1 MQDWIT
7 ILLPFVLLMSRIVA
21 LLFAS
26 PIFGSRAVPV
36 PVRVGMAMVVT
47 WFFAVINPPTIELA
61 NVHYMQA
68 IVLIMQEAIIG
79 LGIGLALRLVYSAIH
94 QGGLMASQ
102 QMGFADAGVIDPTS
116 GERSKPIATMLEML
130 FALLFLNAGG
140 HRFIIKLAA
149 ASFRGF
155 PIASTPN
162 IEILTGGIVEA
173 GSAMLLF
180 GLKLAAPMLGGFLI
194 LAVMLCI
201 LARVLPEMNI
211 LMASFPLRIG
221 IGIFLA
227 AAIMPMLNAFTNELA
242 RWMSGFL
249 VISG

>member
-1 MQDWIT
+1 MQDWIA

-26 PIFGSRAVPV
+26 PIFGWQLVPV
-36 PVRVGMAMVVT
+36 PVRVGLAMVVT
-47 WFFAVINPPTIELA
+47 WFFATINPPTIEA
-61 NVHYMQA
+61 ASVHYVQA
-68 IVLIMQEAIIG
+68 VVLIMQEAIIG
-79 LGIGLALRLVYSAIH
+79 LAIGLALRLIYSAIH

-102 QMGFADAGVIDPTS
+102 QMGSGDAGVIDPSS
-116 GERSKPIATMLEML
+116 GERSKPIATMFEML
-130 FALLFLNAGG
+130 FALLFLSAGG
-140 HRFIIKLAA
+140 HRFIIRLIA

-155 PIASTPN
+155 PIGSTPD
-162 IEILTGGIVEA
+162 IEMLASGIVQA

-180 GLKLAAPMLGGFLI
+180 ALKLAAPMLGGFLI

-211 LMASFPLRIG
+211 LMASFPLRMG

-227 AAIMPMLNAFTNELA
+227 GAIIPLLGAFTNELA
-242 RWMSGFL
+242 RWMSEFL
-249 VISG
+249 VTSG